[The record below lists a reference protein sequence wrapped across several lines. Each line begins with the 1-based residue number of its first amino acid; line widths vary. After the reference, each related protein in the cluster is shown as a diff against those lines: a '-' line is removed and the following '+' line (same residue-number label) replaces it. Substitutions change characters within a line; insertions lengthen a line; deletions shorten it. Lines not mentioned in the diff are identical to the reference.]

1 MKLVKLI
8 KDFKLKAVSRIRA
21 VKYGKTDY
29 GIVKVAFMVAAL
41 DGEVSDD
48 ELKALCA
55 LLKKCRGYSRKTAER
70 VMNEA
75 MRSAGYLL
83 FLGRLASESAL
94 LRAFLVE
101 AEAALPDGFAFLS
114 VEEVRRAVVTWM
126 ALGMSDGDYSA
137 REKKC
142 VEALCKRL
150 AELKVVREDNEAE
163 LCKNLA
169 STFSQ
174 AYGAGQQGKRNDF
187 LSRDFLTR
195 VENLVAQYGDRAD
208 AAKELETLIAGC

>member
-1 MKLVKLI
+1 MKLGKIVSSLMSRTVGRVK
-8 KDFKLKAVSRIRA
+8 AAR
-21 VKYGKTDY
+21 YGKVDF

-55 LLKKCRGYSRKTAER
+55 LLKKCRGYSRKTAAKALD
-70 VMNEA
+70 EA

-83 FLGRLASESAL
+83 FLGRMASESAL

-101 AEAALPDGFAFLS
+101 AEAALPDGFAYLS
-114 VEEVRRAVVTWM
+114 VEEIRRAVIAWI
-126 ALGMSDGDYSA
+126 ALGMSDGNYSA

-142 VEALCKRL
+142 IEDLCTRL
-150 AELKVVREDNEAE
+150 AELKVIRDDDAEASRKVLMSAFGLTGGGTQE
-163 LCKNLA
+163 MKNDL
-169 STFSQ
+169 FS
-174 AYGAGQQGKRNDF
+174 NDYIK
-187 LSRDFLTR
+187 R

-208 AAKELETLIAGC
+208 AAKELEKLIASA

>member
-8 KDFKLKAVSRIRA
+8 KDFKLKAAGRIRA

-55 LLKKCRGYSRKTAER
+55 LLKKCRGYSRKTAGK
-70 VMNEA
+70 VLDEA

-94 LRAFLVE
+94 LRAFLSE

-150 AELKVVREDNEAE
+150 AELKVARDDNEAE
-163 LCKNLA
+163 TRQMLA
-169 STFSQ
+169 SSFRQ
-174 AYGAGQQGKRNDF
+174 ACGAAAQGKMNDLF
-187 LSRDFLTR
+187 PRDFMSR
-195 VENLVAQYGDRAD
+195 VEELVAQYGDRAD
-208 AAKELETLIAGC
+208 AAKELEKLIAG

>member
-1 MKLVKLI
+1 MKLAKLI
-8 KDFKLKAVSRIRA
+8 SDIKVKTVGRIQA
-21 VKYGKTDY
+21 AKYGKIDY
-29 GIVKVAFMVAAL
+29 GVVKVAFMVAAL
-41 DGEVSDD
+41 DGEVSDE
-48 ELKALCA
+48 ELAALDA
-55 LLKKCRGYSRKTAER
+55 LLKKCRGYSRKTSVR

-83 FLGRLASESAL
+83 FLGRLASESTL
-94 LRAFLVE
+94 LRVFLAE

-142 VEALCKRL
+142 IEALCKRL
-150 AELKVVREDNEAE
+150 AELKVTRDDDTVE

-169 STFSQ
+169 STFCQ
-174 AYGAGQQGKRNDF
+174 AYGAAAQGEKSEL
-187 LSRDFLTR
+187 LSRDFMTR
-195 VENLVAQYGDRAD
+195 VENLVAQYGDRKD
-208 AAKELETLIAGC
+208 AAKELEKLIAVV